1 LFEVN
6 KPSEYTQR
14 GRHAA
19 ASEASS
25 MGIDL
30 PDNYRRA
37 ADLVLKGT
45 KPSELGLDVPWLL
58 QQRADEVIEES
69 GIPHRALCHEGN
81 RPFHE

>member
-19 ASEASS
+19 ASKASS

-30 PDNYRRA
+30 PDNYRRT

-45 KPSELGLDVPWLL
+45 S
-58 QQRADEVIEES
+58 RAS
-69 GIPHRALCHEGN
+69 
-81 RPFHE
+81 